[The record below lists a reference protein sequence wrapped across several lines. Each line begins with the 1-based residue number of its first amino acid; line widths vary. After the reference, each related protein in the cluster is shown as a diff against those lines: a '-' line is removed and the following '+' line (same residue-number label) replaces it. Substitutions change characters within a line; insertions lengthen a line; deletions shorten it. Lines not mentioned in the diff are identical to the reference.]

1 MFTAALFTKART
13 GKQAIFPSTVE
24 TNKEDVVHTD
34 NGILLGHKKEL
45 NWVTWRDMDIPRDC
59 HTN

>member
-13 GKQAIFPSTVE
+13 GKQATFPSTE
-24 TNKEDVVHTD
+24 EMNKEDVVHTD

-45 NWVTWRDMDIPRDC
+45 NWVTCGDMDIPTDC
-59 HTN
+59 HTK